1 MEAIQIAAQ
10 FFKVITR
17 RNSQVLIHR
26 RVIDHLNFAKQSALN
41 VRRDLSRSRVADKK
55 VV

>member
-17 RNSQVLIHR
+17 RNSQVLIRR
-26 RVIDHLNFAKQSALN
+26 RVIVELTCPKTWDHCQVEGGPCRIKSPLQGA
-41 VRRDLSRSRVADKK
+41 
-55 VV
+55 